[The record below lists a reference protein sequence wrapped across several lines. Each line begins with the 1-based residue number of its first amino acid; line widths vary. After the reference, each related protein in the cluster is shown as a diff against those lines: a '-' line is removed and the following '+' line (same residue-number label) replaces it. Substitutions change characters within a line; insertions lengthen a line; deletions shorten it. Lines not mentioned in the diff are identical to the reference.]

1 MGICVLLARQR
12 SGTGALG
19 SVLDQHPE
27 LHFVGEVF
35 HHDAVNSEPNYF
47 HFFREM
53 VARDP
58 RMAFPGAAAERLDAY
73 FAYLKGRR
81 PQERT
86 VVDIKYRSTH
96 HFNGF
101 WHGVCDDPA
110 LFRLLE
116 ARQVPIIHLTRR
128 NVLKTYVSG
137 LLADANRVWHARS
150 AEELRTHTVR
160 LNPAQTLGHLKAA
173 SSEIDR
179 VFHALRRYPAIATF
193 DYAELFDA
201 QGELSSRVERKL
213 CELLGIAP
221 FTTRRPVFVKQVSDD
236 LSAVIEN
243 YEEIRDAL
251 APTHFGWMLASA

>member
-1 MGICVLLARQR
+1 MSICVLLARQR

-35 HHDAVNSEPNYF
+35 HHDAVDTEPNYF
-47 HFFREM
+47 HFLREM

-58 RMAFPGAAAERLDAY
+58 KMAFPGAAAERLDAF
-73 FAYLKGRR
+73 FAYLQGRL
-81 PQERT
+81 PKEKT

-101 WHGVCDDPA
+101 WHGIADDPA

-116 ARQVPIIHLTRR
+116 AREVPIIHLTRR

-150 AEELRTHTVR
+150 PDELKSHTVR
-160 LNPAQTLGHLKAA
+160 LNPAQTIGHLNAVRN
-173 SSEIDR
+173 EIDR
-179 VFHALRRYPAIATF
+179 VFHALRRYPAIVTI
-193 DYAELFDA
+193 DYAELFDTR
-201 QGELSSRVERKL
+201 GELSPCVERKL
-213 CELLGIAP
+213 CHLLGIAP
-221 FTTRRPVFVKQVSDD
+221 FTARRPVFVKQVSDD
-236 LSAVIEN
+236 LSGVIEN
-243 YEEIRDAL
+243 YEEIRDTL
-251 APTHFGWMLASA
+251 APTHFAWMLTSA